1 MRYRR
6 GRDLGSPAD
15 VGWAEVRGTGFSGR
29 FCHQIAVMMSD
40 PGNRFFTLIPHCV
53 RGGSVGFTM
62 KLMRFCVVSLGCVA
76 GAVAF
81 GVVANAAIDLVVPQ
95 GPKEIAFP
103 SLPIKAAA
111 TPAEAAAEQPAS
123 FALAS
128 ATSRPVDLGP
138 ARVKVVPIIVRDGQF
153 TEQTDEAPVT
163 PIKAGARS
171 RCPGRARQLRPAHQT
186 ASLARQPG
194 SLAIAAATRKANP
207 DDGDPLAGAAGIERM
222 KSALALTAEQE
233 EYWPAI
239 ASELRALG
247 KALKTAKGQAGNINI
262 DNDTMQRLYYA
273 AAPLISRLSYEQKL
287 KVKQMA
293 HVMGLHQV
301 AQAL

>member
-1 MRYRR
+1 
-6 GRDLGSPAD
+6 
-15 VGWAEVRGTGFSGR
+15 
-29 FCHQIAVMMSD
+29 
-40 PGNRFFTLIPHCV
+40 
-53 RGGSVGFTM
+53 M

-81 GVVANAAIDLVVPQ
+81 GVVANAAIDLVMPP

-103 SLPIKAAA
+103 TGAIQAVA
-111 TPAEAAAEQPAS
+111 TPAEVAAERPAA

-128 ATSRPVDLGP
+128 ATSTPVDLGP
-138 ARVKVVPIIVRDGQF
+138 AKVKVVPIIVRDGQF
-153 TEQTDEAPVT
+153 TELTNEAPAAPVV
-163 PIKAGARS
+163 GAAVPLPR
-171 RCPGRARQLRPAHQT
+171 PRPAAAPTHET

-194 SLAIAAATRKANP
+194 SLAISAATRKANP
-207 DDGDPLAGAAGIERM
+207 DDGDPLGAAGIERM
-222 KSALALTAEQE
+222 KTALALTSEQE

-239 ASELRALG
+239 AAELRALG
-247 KALKTAKGQAGNINI
+247 KALKTAKGQAGNVTI
-262 DNDTMQRLYYA
+262 DGDTMQRLYYA

>member
-1 MRYRR
+1 
-6 GRDLGSPAD
+6 
-15 VGWAEVRGTGFSGR
+15 
-29 FCHQIAVMMSD
+29 
-40 PGNRFFTLIPHCV
+40 
-53 RGGSVGFTM
+53 M

-76 GAVAF
+76 GAVVF

-103 SLPIKAAA
+103 SVPIKAAA
-111 TPAEAAAEQPAS
+111 TPEAAAEPPAG

-128 ATSRPVDLGP
+128 ATSTPVDLGP
-138 ARVKVVPIIVRDGQF
+138 AKVKVVPIIVRDGQF
-153 TEQTDEAPVT
+153 TEQSGEPPAAPIRAAAIPLPRPRPVT
-163 PIKAGARS
+163 APS
-171 RCPGRARQLRPAHQT
+171 HET

-194 SLAIAAATRKANP
+194 SLAISAATRKANP
-207 DDGDPLAGAAGIERM
+207 DDGDPLGAAGIERM
-222 KSALALTAEQE
+222 RTALALTSEQE

>member
-1 MRYRR
+1 
-6 GRDLGSPAD
+6 
-15 VGWAEVRGTGFSGR
+15 
-29 FCHQIAVMMSD
+29 
-40 PGNRFFTLIPHCV
+40 
-53 RGGSVGFTM
+53 M

-76 GAVAF
+76 GAVVF
-81 GVVANAAIDLVVPQ
+81 GVFANAALDLAMPR

-103 SLPIKAAA
+103 SVPIKAAA
-111 TPAEAAAEQPAS
+111 TPADVAAERPAG

-128 ATSRPVDLGP
+128 ATSTPVDLGP
-138 ARVKVVPIIVRDGQF
+138 TKVKVVPIIARGDQF
-153 TEQTDEAPVT
+153 IEQIDDAPAA
-163 PIKAGARS
+163 PIKTAVPLPR
-171 RCPGRARQLRPAHQT
+171 PRPAT
-186 ASLARQPG
+186 APTHEASSVARQPG

-207 DDGDPLAGAAGIERM
+207 DDGDPLGAAGIERM
-222 KSALALTAEQE
+222 KTALALTAEQE

-239 ASELRALG
+239 AAELRALG
-247 KALKTAKGQAGNINI
+247 KALKTAKGQSGNVTI
-262 DNDTMQRLYYA
+262 DGDTMQRLYYA

>member
-1 MRYRR
+1 V
-6 GRDLGSPAD
+6 RDARFP
-15 VGWAEVRGTGFSGR
+15 GR

-40 PGNRFFTLIPHCV
+40 PGNSFFTLIPHCNP
-53 RGGSVGFTM
+53 RGSVGFTM

-76 GAVAF
+76 GAVTF
-81 GVVANAAIDLVVPQ
+81 GVVANAAIDLVMPP

-103 SLPIKAAA
+103 TGAIQAVA
-111 TPAEAAAEQPAS
+111 TPAEVAAERPAA

-128 ATSRPVDLGP
+128 ATSTPVDLGP
-138 ARVKVVPIIVRDGQF
+138 AKVKVVPIIVRDGQF
-153 TEQTDEAPVT
+153 TELTNEAPAAPVV
-163 PIKAGARS
+163 GAAVPLPR
-171 RCPGRARQLRPAHQT
+171 PRPAAAPTHET

-194 SLAIAAATRKANP
+194 SLAISAATRKANP
-207 DDGDPLAGAAGIERM
+207 DDGDPLGAAGIERM
-222 KSALALTAEQE
+222 KTALALTSEQE

-239 ASELRALG
+239 AAELRALG
-247 KALKTAKGQAGNINI
+247 KALKTAKGQAGNVTI
-262 DNDTMQRLYYA
+262 DGDTMQRLYYA

>member
-1 MRYRR
+1 
-6 GRDLGSPAD
+6 
-15 VGWAEVRGTGFSGR
+15 
-29 FCHQIAVMMSD
+29 
-40 PGNRFFTLIPHCV
+40 
-53 RGGSVGFTM
+53 M
-62 KLMRFCVVSLGCVA
+62 KLMRFCVVSLGCAA
-76 GAVAF
+76 GAVVF

-103 SLPIKAAA
+103 SVPIKAAA
-111 TPAEAAAEQPAS
+111 TPAEAAAEPPAS

-128 ATSRPVDLGP
+128 ATSTPVDLGP
-138 ARVKVVPIIVRDGQF
+138 VKVKVVPIIARGGQF
-153 TEQTDEAPVT
+153 IEQTAEAPAAPV
-163 PIKAGARS
+163 
-171 RCPGRARQLRPAHQT
+171 RAAAIPLPRPRPAAAPTHET

-207 DDGDPLAGAAGIERM
+207 DDGDPLGAAGIERM
-222 KSALALTAEQE
+222 KTALALTSEQE

-239 ASELRALG
+239 AAELRALG
-247 KALKTAKGQAGNINI
+247 KAMKTAKGQAGNINI